1 MKRQLIKQKVRV
13 YQWEGFSGGVEL
25 PQKTLGYVV
34 IERTFKVFKDGNLK
48 IDRAY
53 PEKILTI
60 NGESINYLWS
70 EAVLQEFFPGFTGY
84 ELERVI

>member
-1 MKRQLIKQKVRV
+1 MKRRTIKQKVRV
-13 YQWEGFSGGVEL
+13 YRWEGFSRGVEL

-48 IDRAY
+48 IDRTY

-60 NGESINYLWS
+60 NQQPVDYLWD
-70 EAVLQEFFPGFTGY
+70 EGVLKEFFPDFTGY